1 MLTFHWVE
9 SLGTKI
15 RSSCWEVFCKKDVL
29 RNFAKFT
36 GKHLCKSLFFNNKN
50 KKVVAS
56 GKVLRFTRLAFRLT
70 QYLFILEGAWNPV
83 DTWRRFNINKT
94 SETTSCVYC
103 KKNILSNTE
112 TVSGKESRSKKKIC
126 MSMNC

>member
-50 KKVVAS
+50 KKVAAS

-83 DTWRRFNINKT
+83 
-94 SETTSCVYC
+94 ET
-103 KKNILSNTE
+103 
-112 TVSGKESRSKKKIC
+112 
-126 MSMNC
+126 